1 MALERFGILM
11 AIAGCLVGRA
21 SPVFAQTQPAA
32 ATLPASD
39 VLNAGKAVVVLV
51 GLAAQDA
58 ELHALL
64 RELLASRGVTAE
76 LSSQTSFEK
85 DNLLR
90 EVARDGAVHVFVVPG
105 AAGNIGL
112 YFRHPDGERFLLRS
126 VLLRGGLDAVGREQI
141 GQIVETA
148 VVLLLH
154 KRDGLTREQTQLA
167 LDADASGPAAAEASP
182 PPTSPPPKSG
192 PSSSSRPRSPRRNT
206 SLDAWLGLRYGARDL
221 GASLGMVHGPGLEL
235 GVGVRHGWLARARLT
250 AERDFTQTLTSP
262 QIRADIDS
270 LRWRLALDAGRLLTD
285 AQAILVSVGAG
296 QDRSRIAP
304 KRAPGSS
311 VTPGPTLQDTV
322 PVVHVELRYEVGRG
336 RFRAAGAVGID
347 ASLLDTHFDVS
358 RSSTAEPVVRPWL
371 VRPTAGLVLAFCPH
385 LTSF

>member
-1 MALERFGILM
+1 MALERFGIWV

-21 SPVFAQTQPAA
+21 APVLAQTQPAGA
-32 ATLPASD
+32 ALPASD
-39 VLNAGKAVVVLV
+39 VADAGKAVVVLV

-58 ELHALL
+58 ELQALL
-64 RELLASRGVTAE
+64 RELLASQGVTAE
-76 LSSQTSFEK
+76 LSGQTSFDK
-85 DNLLR
+85 DQLLR

-126 VLLRGGLDAVGREQI
+126 VLLRGGLDAMGREQI

-148 VVLLLH
+148 VVSLLH

-182 PPTSPPPKSG
+182 PPASPPPKSE
-192 PSSSSRPRSPRRNT
+192 PSSSPRPRSPRRNT
-206 SLDAWLGLRYGARDL
+206 SLDAWLGLRYGAREL
-221 GASLGMVHGPGLEL
+221 GASLGMAHGPGLEL
-235 GVGVRHGWLARARLT
+235 GVGVRHGWLARVRLT
-250 AERDFTQTLTSP
+250 AQRDFTQTLTSP

-285 AQAILVSVGAG
+285 AQAIVVSVGAG

-311 VTPGPTLQDTV
+311 VTPGATLQDTV
-322 PVVHVELRYEVGRG
+322 PVVHVELRYELGRG

-347 ASLLDTHFDVS
+347 TALLDTHFDVS

-371 VRPTAGLVLAFCPH
+371 VSPTAGLVLAFCPH